1 MALSVRKD
9 FQGPIWPL
17 GLIVVAT
24 PGTPVNIMSLVDPGL
39 ADDPNNL
46 SPGSLRSPLPE
57 YAVRAQQIMFQGVKA
72 AGGTTSNSGNVYIM
86 RRGGTLLS
94 PPGGVSA
101 NNRTDYGTM
110 VLALGAGL
118 TFFLASAPLNRN
130 VFSPYDYAIDADN
143 AGDSCLVSL
152 IIQ

>member
-9 FQGPIWPL
+9 FNGPIWPL
-17 GLIVVAT
+17 GLIVVAA

-57 YAVRAQQIMFQGVKA
+57 YAVRAQQIIFQGVKA
-72 AGGTTSNSGNVYIM
+72 AGGTGNNTGNIYIM
-86 RRGGTLLS
+86 RRGGTGS
-94 PPGGVSA
+94 

-118 TFFLASAPLNRN
+118 TFFLASAPMNRN

>member
-39 ADDPNNL
+39 LNDPNN
-46 SPGSLRSPLPE
+46 PATPVTIRPE

>member
-9 FQGPIWPL
+9 FNGPIWPL
-17 GLIVVAT
+17 GLIVVAA
-24 PGTPVNIMSLVDPGL
+24 PGTPIAIMSLVDPTSQW
-39 ADDPNNL
+39 DPNTL
-46 SPGSLRSPLPE
+46 SSRITPAQE
-57 YAVRAQQIMFQGVKA
+57 YTVRAQQIMFQGVKA
-72 AGGTTSNSGNVYIM
+72 SGGTTNNTGNIYIM
-86 RRGGTLLS
+86 RRGGTGS
-94 PPGGVSA
+94 

-118 TFFLASAPLNRN
+118 TFFLASAPMNRN